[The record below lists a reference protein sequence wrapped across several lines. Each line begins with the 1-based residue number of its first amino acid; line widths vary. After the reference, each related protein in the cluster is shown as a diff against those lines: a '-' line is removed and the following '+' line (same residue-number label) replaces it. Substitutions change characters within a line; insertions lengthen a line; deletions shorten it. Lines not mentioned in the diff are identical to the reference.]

1 MAVREF
7 QDIDLKQASK
17 LAKLTW
23 GDFYANEST
32 SLQNFIYSFMVE
44 YYDLN
49 RKYSFSITDE
59 ELKAFLLAF
68 TPQDSYMGSN
78 FEDKIKLLTQEDQ
91 KTAIEL
97 FKYLEV
103 CGNNIK
109 NIINPDDIILG
120 LFVSTQKGC
129 GKKLLSKLAEVC
141 KNSDKKNMY
150 LWTDTTCDYEYYKKN
165 NFILC
170 TEFETYLNSKNIKTL
185 IYRKKNRKEI
195 NLAK

>member
-1 MAVREF
+1 MAVRKF
-7 QDIDLKQASK
+7 KSIDILEACK

-23 GDFYANEST
+23 GDFYAKESI

-68 TPQDSYMGSN
+68 TPQDSYKGSN
-78 FEDKIKLLTQEDQ
+78 FEDKIKLLTNKEQ

-103 CGNNIK
+103 CGGTSRGADN
-109 NIINPDDIILG
+109 G
-120 LFVSTQKGC
+120 
-129 GKKLLSKLAEVC
+129 
-141 KNSDKKNMY
+141 NMG
-150 LWTDTTCDYEYYKKN
+150 EGSRRN
-165 NFILC
+165 G
-170 TEFETYLNSKNIKTL
+170 
-185 IYRKKNRKEI
+185 
-195 NLAK
+195 

>member
-32 SLQNFIYSFMVE
+32 RIQNFIYSFMVE

-78 FEDKIKLLTQEDQ
+78 FEDKIKLLTNKEQ

-97 FKYLEV
+97 FGYLEV

-109 NIINPDDIILG
+109 NIINHDDIILG
-120 LFVSTQKGC
+120 LFVSTKKGC
-129 GKKLLSKLAEVC
+129 GKQLLEKLKAAC
-141 KNSDKKNMY
+141 KKHGKKNLY
-150 LWTDTTCDYEYYKKN
+150 LWTDTTCDHEYYKKN

-170 TEFETYLNSKNIKTL
+170 NEFETNLNSKTINTL
-185 IYRKKNRKEI
+185 IYRKEI
-195 NLAK
+195 EI

>member
-32 SLQNFIYSFMVE
+32 RIQNFIYSFMVE

-78 FEDKIKLLTQEDQ
+78 FEDKIKLLTNKEQ

-97 FKYLEV
+97 FEYLEV

-109 NIINPDDIILG
+109 NIINHDDIILG
-120 LFVSTQKGC
+120 LFVSTKKGC
-129 GKKLLSKLAEVC
+129 GKQLLAKLKAAC
-141 KNSDKKNMY
+141 KKHGKKNLY

-170 TEFETYLNSKNIKTL
+170 NEFKTNLNSKTINTL
-185 IYRKKNRKEI
+185 IYRKEI
-195 NLAK
+195 EI

>member
-7 QDIDLKQASK
+7 QSIDILEACK

-23 GDFYANEST
+23 GDFYAKESI

-68 TPQDSYMGSN
+68 TPQDSYKGSN
-78 FEDKIKLLTQEDQ
+78 FEDKIKLLTQEDK

-120 LFVSTQKGC
+120 LFVSAQKGYGKQLLTKLKAAC
-129 GKKLLSKLAEVC
+129 KKHGKKNL
-141 KNSDKKNMY
+141 Y
-150 LWTDTTCDYEYYKKN
+150 LWTDTTCDYKYYKKN

-170 TEFETYLNSKNIKTL
+170 NEFKTNLNSKNINTL
-185 IYRKKNRKEI
+185 IYRKEI
-195 NLAK
+195 EI